1 MKPRLRGWLH
11 AGTAPLALAAGI
23 VLVSLAPTSAGRI
36 GGAVFLAASVLLF
49 GTSGIYH
56 RGPGVARGE
65 AILRRLDHANIY
77 VFIAASYTP
86 LALLLLT
93 GQSRALLLTV
103 IWSAA
108 LGGCCSGC
116 SGCPRRAGS
125 TPCSMCL
132 MGWAALGWMGAFY
145 ASGGLAVL
153 ILILAGGLCYTLG
166 AVVYGRKRP
175 DPSPA
180 WFGFHE
186 IFHAGTIA
194 GFICHY
200 VAISMV
206 MYSALAASASRRDRE
221 LARQALR
228 ADRPSQSPAR
238 RSTGRPADE
247 VPADVRRGPD
257 R

>member
-1 MKPRLRGWLH
+1 VPSTKVEHDQSRDGGAPSEPLESLVDVVDAVKPRLRGWLH

-36 GGAVFLAASVLLF
+36 GGAVFLVASVLLF
-49 GTSGIYH
+49 GTSGVYH
-56 RGPGVARGE
+56 RGNWSPRGE

-103 IWSAA
+103 IWAAA
-108 LGGCCSGC
+108 LGGCAFRLFWLSA
-116 SGCPRRAGS
+116 PRWLY
-125 TPCSMCL
+125 TVLYVL

-166 AVVYGRKRP
+166 ALVYGRKRP

-180 WFGFHE
+180 WFGYHE
-186 IFHAGTIA
+186 IFHAATIV
-194 GFICHY
+194 GFTCHY
-200 VAISMV
+200 VAISIAT
-206 MYSALAASASRRDRE
+206 YA
-221 LARQALR
+221 
-228 ADRPSQSPAR
+228 QS
-238 RSTGRPADE
+238 
-247 VPADVRRGPD
+247 
-257 R
+257 